1 MPGEGEGRGG
11 EGRGVVVEGMVW
23 RWGKEGRGEKR
34 MAEVEHVERR
44 SSALYSTICIAYRLS
59 VMCRGGGRRCD
70 PVRV

>member
-1 MPGEGEGRGG
+1 MEVGEGGK
-11 EGRGVVVEGMVW
+11 RGVVG
-23 RWGKEGRGEKR
+23 GRGEKR